1 VTDTAGIDLSGM
13 SDGDQGILFDDGLPH
28 LDANVGYRG
37 PTACKA
43 AGITY
48 RQLDYWA
55 RTGLVEP
62 TVRSATGSGTQRL
75 YGFKDILVLRVVKR
89 LLDSGVSLQQIR
101 TAVEHL
107 RERGVEDLSRITLM
121 SDGAS
126 VYECT
131 SNDEVIDLV
140 QGGQGVFG
148 IALGKVWRE
157 LEGSLSQLPADRGE
171 SEPQA
176 DPGVVDELAERR
188 ARRSNAS

>member
-1 VTDTAGIDLSGM
+1 MARDDRPDANRS
-13 SDGDQGILFDDGLPH
+13 SDQGLLFRDGLPH
-28 LDANVGYRG
+28 LDEQAGYRG

-75 YGFKDILVLRVVKR
+75 YGFRDILVLRVVKR

-101 TAVEHL
+101 TAVSHL

-131 SNDEVIDLV
+131 SDDEVIDLV

-157 LEGSLSQLPADRGE
+157 LEGSLASFPVERDDDAP
-171 SEPQA
+171 SAAPT
-176 DPGVVDELAERR
+176 VVDELALRR
-188 ARRSNAS
+188 QARSQAG